1 MARLPFYEGVIMKN
15 ILLTVLKGLWIGGTL
30 TVPGVSGGSMAMIL
44 GIYDRLI
51 ESVGAFLHKGGDKKK
66 AFFFL
71 LQAGCAGVV
80 GFVLFSNL
88 VSLLMARFPLE
99 VCFFFAGAV
108 AGGIPIILKAAEIH
122 RPKAFDLI
130 FVLVGIACVF
140 GISKIPAGL
149 FSIPL
154 TLSLGGVLLQLL
166 CGILVAIGFVL
177 PGISLSQM
185 LYVLG
190 IYEELMNHV
199 AELNVLPLIPLGL
212 GALLGVLLTA
222 YAVELLLKRFPRATY
237 LVIFGFMLGSLPEI
251 FSGKDFGGFNVW
263 NYVFCAFLAVL
274 GFAAIFAMSLPEL
287 RKKEN

>member
-1 MARLPFYEGVIMKN
+1 MKDV
-15 ILLTVLKGLWIGGTL
+15 LFTLLKGLWIGGTL

-71 LQAGCAGVV
+71 LEAGCAGVV
-80 GFVLFSNL
+80 GFVLFSGL
-88 VSLLMARFPLE
+88 VSMLMERFPLE
-99 VCFFFAGAV
+99 ICFFFAGAV

-122 RPKAFDLI
+122 KPKALDLV
-130 FVLVGIACVF
+130 FVLLGIAAVF
-140 GISKIPAGL
+140 GISKIPQGL

-154 TLSLGGVLLQLL
+154 TLSVGGILLQLV

-199 AELNVLPLIPLGL
+199 SKLNILPLIPLGI
-212 GALLGVLLTA
+212 GAVIGVLLTA
-222 YAVELLLKRFPRATY
+222 YAVEQLLKRFPRATY

-251 FSGKDFGGFNVW
+251 FSGKNFSGFGAL
-263 NYVFCAFLAVL
+263 NYIICALLALV

-287 RKKEN
+287 KKKED

>member
-1 MARLPFYEGVIMKN
+1 MKN

>member
-1 MARLPFYEGVIMKN
+1 MKDV
-15 ILLTVLKGLWIGGTL
+15 LFTLLKGLWIGGTL

-51 ESVGAFLHKGGDKKK
+51 ESVGAFLHKGGNKKK

-71 LQAGCAGVV
+71 LEAGCAGVV
-80 GFVLFSNL
+80 GFVLFSGL
-88 VSLLMARFPLE
+88 VSMLMERFPLE

-122 RPKAFDLI
+122 KPKAFDLV
-130 FVLVGIACVF
+130 FVLLGIAAVF
-140 GISKIPAGL
+140 GISKIPQGL

-154 TLSLGGVLLQLL
+154 TLSVGGILLQLV

-190 IYEELMNHV
+190 IYGEIMDHV
-199 AELNVLPLIPLGL
+199 SRLDILPLVPLGI
-212 GALLGVLLTA
+212 GAVIGVLLTA
-222 YAVELLLKRFPRATY
+222 YAVEQLLKRFPRATY

-251 FSGKDFGGFNVW
+251 FSGKNFSGFGAL
-263 NYVFCAFLAVL
+263 NYIICALLALV

-287 RKKEN
+287 KKKED

>member
-1 MARLPFYEGVIMKN
+1 MKDV
-15 ILLTVLKGLWIGGTL
+15 LFTLLKGLWIGGTL

-71 LQAGCAGVV
+71 LEAGCAGVV
-80 GFVLFSNL
+80 GFVLFSGL
-88 VSLLMARFPLE
+88 VSMLMERFPLE

-122 RPKAFDLI
+122 KPKAFDLV
-130 FVLVGIACVF
+130 FVLLGIAAVF
-140 GISKIPAGL
+140 GISKIPQGL

-154 TLSLGGVLLQLL
+154 TLSVGGILLQLV

-199 AELNVLPLIPLGL
+199 SKLNILPLIPLGI
-212 GALLGVLLTA
+212 GAVIGVLLTA
-222 YAVELLLKRFPRATY
+222 YAVEQLLKRFPRATY

-251 FSGKDFGGFNVW
+251 FSGKNFSGFGAL
-263 NYVFCAFLAVL
+263 NYIICALLALV

-287 RKKEN
+287 KKKED

>member
-1 MARLPFYEGVIMKN
+1 MKN

-44 GIYDRLI
+44 GIYDKLI
-51 ESVGAFLHKGGDKKK
+51 ESVGAFLHKGGNKKK

-71 LQAGCAGVV
+71 LEAGLAGIV

-88 VSLLMARFPLE
+88 VSLLMARFPLA

-108 AGGIPIILKAAEIH
+108 AGGIPIILKAAEIR
-122 RPKAFDLI
+122 RPKPFDLL
-130 FVLVGIACVF
+130 FVLLGIACVF

-154 TLSLGGVLLQLL
+154 TLSIGGVLLQLL

-190 IYEELMNHV
+190 IYEELINHV
-199 AELNVLPLIPLGL
+199 SQLNILPLIPLAL
-212 GALLGVLLTA
+212 GAVLGVLLTA

-251 FSGKDFGGFNVW
+251 FSDKDFASFTAW
-263 NYVFCAFLAVL
+263 NYVFCALLALL
-274 GFAAIFAMSLPEL
+274 GFAAILAMSLPEL
-287 RKKEN
+287 KKKEA

>member
-1 MARLPFYEGVIMKN
+1 MKN
-15 ILLTVLKGLWIGGTL
+15 ILFTVLKGLWIGGTL

-44 GIYDRLI
+44 GIYDKLI
-51 ESVGAFLHKGGDKKK
+51 ESVSAFLHKGGNKKK

-71 LQAGCAGVV
+71 LEVGCAGIV
-80 GFVLFSNL
+80 GFILFSHL

-122 RPKAFDLI
+122 RPKPLDLLFAI
-130 FVLVGIACVF
+130 VGIACVF

-154 TLSLGGVLLQLL
+154 TLSVGGVLLQLL
-166 CGILVAIGFVL
+166 CGALVAVGFVL

-190 IYEELMNHV
+190 IYEELMNYV

-212 GALLGVLLTA
+212 GAVLGVLLTA

-251 FSGKDFGGFNVW
+251 FSGKDFGGFTVW
-263 NYVFCAFLAVL
+263 NYVFCAFLAIL

>member
-1 MARLPFYEGVIMKN
+1 MKN

-44 GIYDRLI
+44 GIYDKLI
-51 ESVGAFLHKGGDKKK
+51 ESVGAFLHKGGNKKK

-71 LQAGCAGVV
+71 LEVGLAGIV
-80 GFVLFSNL
+80 GFVLFSGL
-88 VSLLMARFPLE
+88 VSMLMERFPLA

-122 RPKAFDLI
+122 RPRPLDLL
-130 FVLVGIACVF
+130 FVLLGIACVF

-154 TLSLGGVLLQLL
+154 TLTVGGVLLQLL
-166 CGILVAIGFVL
+166 CGILVAVGFVL

-199 AELNVLPLIPLGL
+199 SRLNILPLIPLGI
-212 GALLGVLLTA
+212 GAVLGVLLTA
-222 YAVELLLKRFPRATY
+222 YAVERLIKRFPRATY

-251 FSGKDFGGFNVW
+251 FAEKDFGGFTAW
-263 NYVFCAFLAVL
+263 KYALYALLAL
-274 GFAAIFAMSLPEL
+274 AGFAAIFAMSLPEL
-287 RKKEN
+287 RKKKN

>member
-1 MARLPFYEGVIMKN
+1 MKN

-51 ESVGAFLHKGGDKKK
+51 ESVGAFLHKGGNKKK

-71 LQAGCAGVV
+71 LEAGLAGIV
-80 GFVLFSNL
+80 GFVLFSGL
-88 VSLLMARFPLE
+88 VSMLMERFPLA

-108 AGGIPIILKAAEIH
+108 AGGIPIILKAADIH
-122 RPKAFDLI
+122 RLKLLDLL
-130 FVLVGIACVF
+130 FVLLGVACVF
-140 GISKIPAGL
+140 GISKIPTGL

-154 TLSLGGVLLQLL
+154 TLSVGGVLLQLA

-199 AELNVLPLIPLGL
+199 SRLNILPLIPLGI
-212 GALLGVLLTA
+212 GAVLGVLLTA
-222 YAVELLLKRFPRATY
+222 YAVERLIQHFPRATY

-251 FSGKDFGGFNVW
+251 FVGKHFGGLAVW
-263 NYVFCAFLAVL
+263 NYVLYALLALV

-287 RKKEN
+287 KKKKN

>member
-1 MARLPFYEGVIMKN
+1 MRN

-51 ESVGAFLHKGGDKKK
+51 ESVGAFLHKGGNKKK

-71 LQAGCAGVV
+71 LEAGLAGIV
-80 GFVLFSNL
+80 GFVLFSGL
-88 VSLLMARFPLE
+88 VSMLMERFPLA

-108 AGGIPIILKAAEIH
+108 AGGIPIILKAADIH
-122 RPKAFDLI
+122 RLKQLDLL
-130 FVLVGIACVF
+130 FVLLGVACVF
-140 GISKIPAGL
+140 GISKIPTGL

-154 TLSLGGVLLQLL
+154 TLSVGGVLLQLA

-177 PGISLSQM
+177 PVISLSQM

-199 AELNVLPLIPLGL
+199 SRLNILPLIPLGI
-212 GALLGVLLTA
+212 GAVLGVLLTA
-222 YAVELLLKRFPRATY
+222 YAVERLIQHFPRATY
-237 LVIFGFMLGSLPEI
+237 LVIFGFMLGSLPEV
-251 FSGKDFGGFNVW
+251 FVGKHFGGLAVW
-263 NYVFCAFLAVL
+263 NYVLYALLALV

-287 RKKEN
+287 KKKKN

>member
-1 MARLPFYEGVIMKN
+1 MKDV
-15 ILLTVLKGLWIGGTL
+15 LFTLLKGLWIGGTL

-51 ESVGAFLHKGGDKKK
+51 ESVGAFLHKGGNKKK

-71 LQAGCAGVV
+71 LEAGCAGVV
-80 GFVLFSNL
+80 GFVLFSGL
-88 VSLLMARFPLE
+88 VSMLMERFPLE

-122 RPKAFDLI
+122 KPKAFDLV
-130 FVLVGIACVF
+130 FVLLGIAAVF
-140 GISKIPAGL
+140 GISKIPQGL

-154 TLSLGGVLLQLL
+154 TLSVGGILLQLV

-199 AELNVLPLIPLGL
+199 SKLNILPLIPLGI
-212 GALLGVLLTA
+212 GAVIGVLLTA
-222 YAVELLLKRFPRATY
+222 YAVEQLLKRFPRATY

-251 FSGKDFGGFNVW
+251 FSGKNFSGFGAL
-263 NYVFCAFLAVL
+263 NYIICALLALV

-287 RKKEN
+287 KKKED

>member
-1 MARLPFYEGVIMKN
+1 MRN

-51 ESVGAFLHKGGDKKK
+51 ESVGAFLHKGGNKKK

-71 LQAGCAGVV
+71 LEAGLAGIV
-80 GFVLFSNL
+80 GFVLFSGL
-88 VSLLMARFPLE
+88 VSMLMERFPLA

-108 AGGIPIILKAAEIH
+108 AGGIPIILKAADIH
-122 RPKAFDLI
+122 RLKQLDLL
-130 FVLVGIACVF
+130 FVLLGVACVF
-140 GISKIPAGL
+140 GISKIPTGL

-154 TLSLGGVLLQLL
+154 TLSVGGVLLQLA

-199 AELNVLPLIPLGL
+199 SRLNILPLIPLGI
-212 GALLGVLLTA
+212 GAVLGVLLTA
-222 YAVELLLKRFPRATY
+222 YAVERLIQHFPRATY
-237 LVIFGFMLGSLPEI
+237 LVIFGFMLGSLPEV
-251 FSGKDFGGFNVW
+251 FVGKHFGGLAVW
-263 NYVFCAFLAVL
+263 NYVLYALLALV

-287 RKKEN
+287 KKKKN

>member
-1 MARLPFYEGVIMKN
+1 MRN

-51 ESVGAFLHKGGDKKK
+51 ESVGAFLHKSGNKKK

-71 LQAGCAGVV
+71 LEAGLAGIV
-80 GFVLFSNL
+80 GFVLFSGL
-88 VSLLMARFPLE
+88 VSMLMERFPLA

-108 AGGIPIILKAAEIH
+108 AGGIPIILKAADIH
-122 RPKAFDLI
+122 RLKLLDLL
-130 FVLVGIACVF
+130 FVLLGVACVF
-140 GISKIPAGL
+140 GISKIPTGL

-154 TLSLGGVLLQLL
+154 TLSVGGVLLQLA

-199 AELNVLPLIPLGL
+199 SRLNILPLIPLGI
-212 GALLGVLLTA
+212 GAVLGVLLTA
-222 YAVELLLKRFPRATY
+222 YAVERLIQHFPRATY

-251 FSGKDFGGFNVW
+251 FVGKHFGGLAVW
-263 NYVFCAFLAVL
+263 NYVLYALLALV

-287 RKKEN
+287 KKKKN

>member
-1 MARLPFYEGVIMKN
+1 MKDS
-15 ILLTVLKGLWIGGTL
+15 IFTVLKGLWIGGTL

-51 ESVGAFLHKGGDKKK
+51 ESVGAFLHKGGNKKQ

-71 LQAGCAGVV
+71 LKAGLSGVV
-80 GFVLFSNL
+80 GFVLFSGL
-88 VSLLMARFPLE
+88 VSMLMERFPLA

-108 AGGIPIILKAAEIH
+108 AGGIPIILKAAEVR
-122 RPKAFDLI
+122 RPKPLDLVFI
-130 FVLVGIACVF
+130 LVGIACVF

-149 FSIPL
+149 FSIPI
-154 TLSLGGVLLQLL
+154 TLSMDGVLLQLL

-199 AELNVLPLIPLGL
+199 AELNILPLIPLGL
-212 GALLGVLLTA
+212 GAVLGVLLTA
-222 YAVELLLKRFPRATY
+222 YAVERLLQRFTRATY

-251 FSGKDFGGFNVW
+251 FADKEFAGFTVW
-263 NYVFCAFLAVL
+263 NYLLGALLALL

-287 RKKEN
+287 RKKEK